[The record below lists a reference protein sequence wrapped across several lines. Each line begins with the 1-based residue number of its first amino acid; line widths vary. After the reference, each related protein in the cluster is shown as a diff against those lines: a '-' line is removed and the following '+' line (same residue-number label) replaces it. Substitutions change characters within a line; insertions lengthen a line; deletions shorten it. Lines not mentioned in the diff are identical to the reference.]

1 MFNSFLIAAEG
12 MPQFN
17 SKTFSSQLFWLIL
30 SFSILYLLVSFVLL
44 PRIREN
50 IRLRKNKISNDIER
64 AEKIK
69 NEIEK
74 MTLMYNNKIEDA
86 KNKAKNMVKKSLIKS
101 ANEYNDQLEIVKKQI
116 DKKRTEAEEKIK
128 SYRND
133 IEKTILTS
141 AISIS
146 SVILSRL
153 NYKQMS
159 QEDLE
164 VLIKKTNP
172 GKSL

>member
-1 MFNSFLIAAEG
+1 

-74 MTLMYNNKIEDA
+74 MALMYDNKIEEA

-128 SYRND
+128 AYRND